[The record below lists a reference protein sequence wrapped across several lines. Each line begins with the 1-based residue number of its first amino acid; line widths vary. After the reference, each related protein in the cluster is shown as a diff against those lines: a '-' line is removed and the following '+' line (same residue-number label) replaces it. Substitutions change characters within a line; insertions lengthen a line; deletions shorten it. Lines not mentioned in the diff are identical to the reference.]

1 MFPYNCIPISFSLLF
16 VFCFPCVR
24 HHEQLVLFLSIFF
37 NIISLITYNK
47 KIRAMAQTSCELM
60 WIKHLLEE
68 LKFVVKVS
76 MTMHCDNQATIHIA
90 SNPMFHEST

>member
-1 MFPYNCIPISFSLLF
+1 
-16 VFCFPCVR
+16 
-24 HHEQLVLFLSIFF
+24 
-37 NIISLITYNK
+37 
-47 KIRAMAQTSCELM
+47 MAQTSCELM

-68 LKFVVKVS
+68 LKFVVKVF